1 MAESSRSSA
10 AERGRHALVGGLA
23 AVVLAPVAA
32 ATTAAVYRFPVP
44 LVGYTSG
51 IGGAPT
57 AAVGSIF
64 YLVLG
69 GAVVLA
75 VAGALGG
82 LLMTWGNPAP
92 TGRNYLIAGAA
103 GLFVAFLGAVGLALL
118 EFLVGPW

>member
-1 MAESSRSSA
+1 MAESSRSIV

-44 LVGYTSG
+44 LVGYTRG
-51 IGGAPT
+51 IGGALT
-57 AAVGSIF
+57 AAVGSLF

-69 GAVVLA
+69 GAVALA
-75 VAGALGG
+75 AAGALGA

-92 TGRNYLIAGAA
+92 TRRTYLRAGAA
-103 GLFVAFLGAVGLALL
+103 GVCAAFLGALGLALL
-118 EFLVGPW
+118 EFVVGPW

>member
-1 MAESSRSSA
+1 MV
-10 AERGRHALVGGLA
+10 AERGRYALVGGLA

-51 IGGAPT
+51 IGGALT

-82 LLMTWGNPAP
+82 LAMTWGSPAP
-92 TGRNYLIAGAA
+92 TRRGYLIAVLA
-103 GLFVAFLGAVGLALL
+103 GLFAAFLGAIGLALL